1 MEQFE
6 RFAQPDLFVEESDI
20 APIIIKYADF
30 NEVRHNE
37 KNDTPFK
44 DAIKNY
50 EGIHNCVFVNDGIS
64 KGKNARAQF
73 LIILDDIDLSIRA
86 QIDGSCRSFFGPTL
100 LSEKPVIPSD
110 ENEFIRRRC
119 DVRIVDNY
127 SDEIDIATDMRW
139 GNRLPELKA
148 LADYLC
154 SSH

>member
-6 RFAQPDLFVEESDI
+6 RFAQPNLFVEESDI

-37 KNDTPFK
+37 KNDTLFK

-73 LIILDDIDLSIRA
+73 LIILDDIDLSIRV
-86 QIDGSCRSFFGPTL
+86 QIDGSSRSSLALLYYLKNLLFQATRMNLLDVDVISALLIITL
-100 LSEKPVIPSD
+100 
-110 ENEFIRRRC
+110 
-119 DVRIVDNY
+119 
-127 SDEIDIATDMRW
+127 T
-139 GNRLPELKA
+139 RLMLQPR
-148 LADYLC
+148 
-154 SSH
+154 

>member
-6 RFAQPDLFVEESDI
+6 RFAQPELFVEESDI

-37 KNDTPFK
+37 KNDTLFK

-73 LIILDDIDLSIRA
+73 LIILDDIDLSIRV
-86 QIDGSCRSFFGPTL
+86 QIDGSYRSFFGPTL
-100 LSEKPVIPSD
+100 LSENLLSQATIMNLSDVDVIS
-110 ENEFIRRRC
+110 
-119 DVRIVDNY
+119 
-127 SDEIDIATDMRW
+127 
-139 GNRLPELKA
+139 A
-148 LADYLC
+148 LLTTTLTK
-154 SSH
+154 